1 MEPTPGPDA
10 GDPPTDAVG
19 PSADVV
25 AAPVEIDSP
34 LFATDPTESSLRED
48 PESLVSELSP
58 FEDVGHTQPFIREPS
73 LVPDQG
79 DPATGAA
86 GPISDAA
93 APPLEIDSPPA
104 EVDPFVEGM
113 IKDIGVDLTSWFA
126 QEPDSEPE
134 PEHES
139 VFRRAWS
146 HRTTKLAV
154 LAVAVIAVVVLIIGG
169 IRLFAKS
176 PGSTGATATTVTHP
190 TSRPDRRL
198 VAPINAAQFTQ
209 YQSYAEGLQSA
220 NVTATRGFIKAG
232 STPTASQVV
241 LVVGAYRTAVNVY
254 NYQLYFIRWP
264 ASMQI
269 AIEADHGQ
277 LQALAS
283 FLQAFSSVAPD
294 GVPAWLSQLHN
305 RASTTEAADNVVRE
319 TLGLPASSSFP

>member
-1 MEPTPGPDA
+1 
-10 GDPPTDAVG
+10 
-19 PSADVV
+19 
-25 AAPVEIDSP
+25 
-34 LFATDPTESSLRED
+34 
-48 PESLVSELSP
+48 
-58 FEDVGHTQPFIREPS
+58 
-73 LVPDQG
+73 
-79 DPATGAA
+79 
-86 GPISDAA
+86 
-93 APPLEIDSPPA
+93 
-104 EVDPFVEGM
+104 
-113 IKDIGVDLTSWFA
+113 
-126 QEPDSEPE
+126 
-134 PEHES
+134 
-139 VFRRAWS
+139 
-146 HRTTKLAV
+146 LAV
-154 LAVAVIAVVVLIIGG
+154 LAVAAIAVVVLIIGG

-190 TSRPDRRL
+190 VARPNRRL
-198 VAPINAAQFTQ
+198 VAPINASQMTQ
-209 YQSYAEGLQSA
+209 YRGYAEGFQSA

-241 LVVGAYRTAVNVY
+241 LVVGAYRTAVSVY

-264 ASMQI
+264 ASMQT